1 MDDSL
6 KTLVDETQIDSEEN
20 NYIINFDLEDDI
32 RYKYCG
38 LSWIIG
44 LILNIILIINF
55 NNSNFVN
62 IILSILN
69 NIFLFL
75 PLILTYKNKYN
86 KLVKDN
92 LVLVLLLCISVL
104 FEFIFCIND
113 DKNKLTLILILII
126 KNIILIYYLLKTNN
140 LLYYNIY

>member
-20 NYIINFDLEDDI
+20 NYIIDFDLEDDI

-44 LILNIILIINF
+44 VILNIILIVILII
-55 NNSNFVN
+55 
-62 IILSILN
+62 IILLIYN

-86 KLVKDN
+86 ILIKDN

-104 FEFIFCIND
+104 FD
-113 DKNKLTLILILII
+113 
-126 KNIILIYYLLKTNN
+126 
-140 LLYYNIY
+140 LYFV

>member
-20 NYIINFDLEDDI
+20 NYIIDFDLEDDM

-44 LILNIILIINF
+44 VILNIILIVNF
-55 NNSNFVN
+55 NNNNFVN
-62 IILSILN
+62 IILSIFN

-86 KLVKDN
+86 TLIKDN
-92 LVLVLLLCISVL
+92 LVLVLLLFVSVL

-140 LLYYNIY
+140 LLYYGIY